1 MAIASVDRF
10 KMKAEHGIITG
21 GSSGIG
27 LEIAKL
33 LIQTGANI
41 TLIARD
47 GEKLEKAAREL
58 EKLCP
63 EREVLTLAA
72 DVSDRLEIEA
82 AMMNSCDRLGTP
94 DILVT
99 SAGIAYPGYFLEIP
113 ITVFEQ
119 TMSVNYF
126 GALYSVKAIVPLMV
140 KRGKGTVVLI
150 SSGAGLIGL
159 YGYAAYSPSKFALR
173 GLAEAL
179 RGELKPLGIKIA
191 VVYPPDT
198 DTPQLRTENLTKP
211 PETQQITATAGIWKP
226 EDVAEAIV
234 RGLEKGEFAIT
245 PGMEMTLLNRLHSL
259 VSPGLNWY
267 FDRLVA
273 KISKHHRSHGGRI
286 MNKST
291 REVAIAILY
300 QSDKILLQLRDD
312 IPTIV
317 YPGVWGMFGGHIE
330 PMETPL
336 ETMKRELLE
345 EIGYVPTSLYEFGTY
360 ATEEVVR
367 HVFHG
372 PLEVGLE
379 QLILGEGWD
388 MELVTRADIIAGQAY
403 SKQAGMLKA
412 IGEPHRLIL
421 LDFLQA

>member
-1 MAIASVDRF
+1 M
-10 KMKAEHGIITG
+10 
-21 GSSGIG
+21 
-27 LEIAKL
+27 
-33 LIQTGANI
+33 
-41 TLIARD
+41 
-47 GEKLEKAAREL
+47 
-58 EKLCP
+58 
-63 EREVLTLAA
+63 AA

-211 PETQQITATAGIWKP
+211 PETQQITATAGIWNP

-372 PLEVGLE
+372 HLEVGLE
-379 QLILGEGWD
+379 QLILGEEWD